1 MYMETLCNLLVLQ
14 LLDISGLKASFCP
27 SQSLLLGNLTSL
39 SQPLAKVC
47 SKEHLNECFQKAKE
61 ARLCNNALSHFKS
74 VKYTLTNIRISSLC
88 KNQHWIV
95 ISEKEMWHFCLFSYL
110 ALSKFP
116 LGFLKSLHDYLH
128 QQLEHW

>member
-1 MYMETLCNLLVLQ
+1 MVRGPDETIYTETLCNLLMLQ
-14 LLDISGLKASFCP
+14 LLDILGLKASFCP

-39 SQPLAKVC
+39 SHPLAKVC

-74 VKYTLTNIRISSLC
+74 VKYTLMDIRISSLH

-95 ISEKEMWHFCLFSYL
+95 IISEKEM
-110 ALSKFP
+110 
-116 LGFLKSLHDYLH
+116 
-128 QQLEHW
+128 